1 MKEVH
6 LSTSF
11 RIFAYMNNTTAYL
24 NSNDG
29 SSILALGEKDRIRI
43 SGKDSL
49 EGLEAFLS
57 RNQGSYRFGLLSYD
71 LKEALHGLN
80 SNNPDLIHA
89 PHATFWVP
97 ECVVRMDHENFE
109 FLYGEKDETTLELIS
124 EILEEETNT
133 NYHQH
138 LFRFEPS
145 VKKEDYLKTVLQLK
159 AHIQRGDIY
168 EINYCQEFV
177 AKDVELTNVWDT
189 YFKLNHLT
197 KAPHSAFVQ
206 VDEFALFC
214 GSPERFLRKKG
225 TRLISE
231 PIKGTA
237 RRSENSEEDLKL
249 KEKLRNDP
257 KERSENIMIVD
268 LVRNDLSRVAQKGSV
283 EVEELCGIYTFET
296 VHQMIS
302 TIACELR
309 PELPLS
315 EILAATF
322 PMGSMTGAPK
332 RRAMELIEEY
342 ENFQRGL
349 YSGSVGYIDPAGDFD
364 FNVVIRSLLYNSEQ
378 KVLSCA
384 VGSAITIQSEPERE
398 YDECMVKIKRIM
410 DGINE

>member
-1 MKEVH
+1 
-6 LSTSF
+6 
-11 RIFAYMNNTTAYL
+11 MNKTTAYL

-80 SNNPDLIHA
+80 SNNPDLIHV
-89 PHATFWVP
+89 PHVTFWVP

-109 FLYGEKDETTLELIS
+109 FLSGEKNETTLELIT

-145 VKKEDYLKTVLQLK
+145 VTKKDYIKTVLQLK

-206 VDEFALFC
+206 LDEFALFC

-249 KEKLRNDP
+249 KEMLRNDP

-309 PELPLS
+309 PELSLT

-398 YDECMVKIKRIM
+398 YEECMVKIKRIM

>member
-1 MKEVH
+1 
-6 LSTSF
+6 
-11 RIFAYMNNTTAYL
+11 MNKTTAYL

-43 SGKDSL
+43 SGKESL
-49 EGLEAFLS
+49 EGLEAFLV

-89 PHATFWVP
+89 PHVTFWVP

-109 FLYGEKDETTLELIS
+109 FLSGEKNEMTLELIT

-145 VKKEDYLKTVLQLK
+145 VTKEDYLKTVLQLK

-168 EINYCQEFV
+168 EINYCQEFI
-177 AKDVELTNVWDT
+177 AKDVKLTNVWDT

-206 VDEFALFC
+206 LDEFALFC

-237 RRSENSEEDLKL
+237 RRAENSEEDLKL

-309 PELPLS
+309 PELSLT
-315 EILAATF
+315 EILTATF

-364 FNVVIRSLLYNSEQ
+364 FNVVIRSLLYNSER

-384 VGSAITIQSEPERE
+384 VGSAITIQSDPERE
-398 YDECMVKIKRIM
+398 YEECMVKIKRIM

>member
-1 MKEVH
+1 VKEVY

-11 RIFAYMNNTTAYL
+11 RIFAYMNKTTAYL

-43 SGKDSL
+43 SGKESL
-49 EGLEAFLS
+49 EGLEAFLV

-89 PHATFWVP
+89 PHVTFWVP

-109 FLYGEKDETTLELIS
+109 FLSGEKNEMTLELIT

-145 VKKEDYLKTVLQLK
+145 VTKEDYLKTVLQLK

-168 EINYCQEFV
+168 EINYCQEFI
-177 AKDVELTNVWDT
+177 AKDVKLTNVWDT

-206 VDEFALFC
+206 LDEFALFC

-237 RRSENSEEDLKL
+237 RRAENSEEDLKL

-309 PELPLS
+309 PELSLT
-315 EILAATF
+315 EILTATF

-342 ENFQRGL
+342 ENFH
-349 YSGSVGYIDPAGDFD
+349 
-364 FNVVIRSLLYNSEQ
+364 
-378 KVLSCA
+378 
-384 VGSAITIQSEPERE
+384 
-398 YDECMVKIKRIM
+398 
-410 DGINE
+410 

>member
-1 MKEVH
+1 VKEVY

-11 RIFAYMNNTTAYL
+11 RIFAYMNKTTAYL

-43 SGKDSL
+43 SGKESL
-49 EGLEAFLS
+49 EGLEAFLV

-89 PHATFWVP
+89 PHVTFWVP

-109 FLYGEKDETTLELIS
+109 FLSGEKNEMTLELIT

-145 VKKEDYLKTVLQLK
+145 VTKEDYLKTVLQLK

-168 EINYCQEFV
+168 EINYCQEFI
-177 AKDVELTNVWDT
+177 AKDVKLTNVWDT

-206 VDEFALFC
+206 LDEFALFC

-237 RRSENSEEDLKL
+237 RRAENSEEDLKL

-309 PELPLS
+309 PELSLT
-315 EILAATF
+315 EILTATF

-364 FNVVIRSLLYNSEQ
+364 FNVVIRSLLYTSER

-384 VGSAITIQSEPERE
+384 VGSAITIQSDPERE
-398 YDECMVKIKRIM
+398 YEECMVKIKRIM